1 MVGSLGSVI
10 LLILTFGTLEILSI
24 MLGNTGEEEGDGG
37 GMEADSGAGFNLTT
51 TGGAASG
58 GTGY

>member
-1 MVGSLGSVI
+1 MVGSLGTVI
-10 LLILTFGTLEILSI
+10 LLVLTFGTLEILSI

-37 GMEADSGAGFNLTT
+37 MEVDAGAGFNLTT